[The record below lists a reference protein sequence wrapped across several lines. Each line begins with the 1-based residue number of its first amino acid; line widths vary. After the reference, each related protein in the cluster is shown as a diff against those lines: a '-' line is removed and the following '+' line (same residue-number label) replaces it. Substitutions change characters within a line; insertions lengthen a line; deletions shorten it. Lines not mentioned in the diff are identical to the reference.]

1 MWIPGSKE
9 EYGVSLSKRYS
20 IKKEDLV
27 ERLSD
32 YLKNVWEI
40 RRFSIEKY
48 NVDPP
53 ITNGEQMPLHWNER
67 SQQKTLTFKGQDTF
81 VKDNHMLSRERATVF
96 TQVSSDPAI
105 NINPEFVSNGPGEI
119 SSGW

>member
-9 EYGVSLSKRYS
+9 EYGVSLSKRYP

-40 RRFSIEKY
+40 RRFFIEKY

-53 ITNGEQMPLHWNER
+53 ITNGEQMPLH
-67 SQQKTLTFKGQDTF
+67 
-81 VKDNHMLSRERATVF
+81 
-96 TQVSSDPAI
+96 
-105 NINPEFVSNGPGEI
+105 
-119 SSGW
+119 